1 MLNYYLETEPFT
13 VNDNSYLD
21 FTISYGVNDSST
33 AVNELGENELINF
46 KLEIVDNNTGQVLG
60 TLKEINQTKN
70 EINNQRNADYRVNL
84 SNITNT
90 DVKLRMVEEDNL
102 SEANYT
108 LLKIHISNEVL
119 NKSGFNEIF
128 LDGQPLV
135 IEYSLEQNY
144 PNPFNPSTTIN
155 YQIPKDGF
163 VTLKIYDV
171 LGKEIKTLVNEEKTI
186 GRYQVSFNATDLA
199 TGVYIYKIQVNDFVS
214 TKKMILLK

>member
-1 MLNYYLETEPFT
+1 MIIIPASIRNIE
-13 VNDNSYLD
+13 
-21 FTISYGVNDSST
+21 
-33 AVNELGENELINF
+33 
-46 KLEIVDNNTGQVLG
+46 
-60 TLKEINQTKN
+60 EINQTKN

-90 DVKLRMVEEDNL
+90 DVKLRMVEENNL